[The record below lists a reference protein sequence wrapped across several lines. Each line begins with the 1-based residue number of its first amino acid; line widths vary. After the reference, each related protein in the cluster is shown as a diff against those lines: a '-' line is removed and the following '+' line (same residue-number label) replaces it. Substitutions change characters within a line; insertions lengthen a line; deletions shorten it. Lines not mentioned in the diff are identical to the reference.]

1 MRQKMSNKETYRS
14 VCLSVEN
21 FRRLCE
27 LGTVPDSMNR
37 IVGRL
42 IDQHY
47 EVLKEKNNFAGEAA
61 IIQE

>member
-1 MRQKMSNKETYRS
+1 MSNKETHRS

-27 LGTVPDSMNR
+27 LGTVPDSMNQ

-42 IDQHY
+42 IDQRY
-47 EVLKEKNNFAGEAA
+47 EELKKKNNFAGEAA
-61 IIQE
+61 MTQK